1 MAEKLDQKEVVS
13 VAEALKME
21 MLINQ
26 ALIDIL
32 IAKGIFSQDELMKK
46 IVELKGEVVK

>member
-1 MAEKLDQKEVVS
+1 MGEKLDSKEVVS

-32 IAKGIFSQDELMKK
+32 IEKGVFTQDELMVK
-46 IVELKGEVVK
+46 IGELRGEVE